1 MKLPEDFERQM
12 QDLLG
17 TQRYETF
24 KDALGQM
31 PPVSIRR
38 NPLKTTTNG
47 RDGEET
53 VPWCPN
59 GVYLNERP
67 NFTFDPLLHAGCYY
81 VQEAS
86 SMFIDQVLRQY
97 ANKPLTMLDL
107 CAAPGGKSTAARAAL
122 PAGSLLFC
130 NEPMHNRA
138 QILVENIQKFGATD
152 VIVTNNYPKDY
163 RKAGIT
169 FDIILCDV
177 PCSGE
182 GMFRKDEGAVA
193 EWSLQKTDNCQRL
206 QREIVGDAWECLAEN
221 GLLIYSTCTFNTREN
236 EENIRWICSKTG
248 AEVLP
253 VQTEDDW
260 NITGSLLEGFDKP
273 VYRFIPGWT
282 KGEGLFMAVLR
293 KGAATHEKQEQGN
306 KKKQGKQKGK
316 NGDLPAHNIPILGKE
331 DFDITQRGN
340 DIYAIPAAWRNE
352 YDTASRLLKVM
363 HAGIK
368 VGTLKGKDMVPD
380 QSLALSCAL
389 DREAFPNVSLD
400 YAEAIGY
407 LRKEAVTLPPD
418 TPCGIVLLTYG
429 GHPIGFAKN
438 IGRRANNLYPQEW
451 RIRSTH
457 IPDEKTITQL
467 I

>member
-53 VPWCPN
+53 VPWCTN

-221 GLLIYSTCTFNTREN
+221 GLLIYSTCTFNLHED
-236 EENIRWICSKTG
+236 EENALWIARELG
-248 AEVLP
+248 ADFMEVP
-253 VQTEDDW
+253 VETEW
-260 NITGSLLEGFDKP
+260 NITPSLVDG
-273 VYRFIPGWT
+273 VTAYRFLPGLT
-282 KGEGLFMAVLR
+282 RGEGLFMTVLR
-293 KGAATHEKQEQGN
+293 KHGSAKASAREKTDSANKRHVALQEGGRIAHAWLTDSASVAVVGAIR
-306 KKKQGKQKGK
+306 
-316 NGDLPAHNIPILGKE
+316 LM
-331 DFDITQRGN
+331 
-340 DIYAIPAAWRNE
+340 AIPQKWKSLYDKALRGLNILQAGVPLATPKGHDYQPDAA
-352 YDTASRLLKVM
+352 
-363 HAGIK
+363 
-368 VGTLKGKDMVPD
+368 
-380 QSLALSCAL
+380 LALSTGL
-389 DREAFPNVSLD
+389 RRGAFPEVDLNYGD
-400 YAEAIGY
+400 AIHY
-407 LRKEAVTLPPD
+407 LRREPVTLPEG
-418 TPCGIVLLTYG
+418 TPRGYVLVTYQG
-429 GHPIGFAKN
+429 EPLGFEKN
-438 IGRRANNLYPQEW
+438 IGTRANNLFPQEW
-451 RIRSTH
+451 KIRSGYL
-457 IPDEKTITQL
+457 PAEPQEVL
-467 I
+467 RR